1 MGELIFL
8 DQRRVDRSLAPRNM
22 RPAFFFDLSCPFS
35 YLVAER
41 VERELGEAE
50 WIPVAASAVSRAL
63 GDSDVPSI
71 KALAQRRAA
80 ALRLGLVWPERFPF
94 EAPRALRAAAHAAE
108 LGAGPRFALA
118 ASRLAFC
125 GGFDL
130 EDPEIL
136 AEAAAA
142 ASVPWEECLTAA
154 RETERDGALQMTADG
169 LRSRAVRS
177 LPAIRVGRRWL
188 QGEREFVT
196 ACAMQREPAAFVR
209 PMVPPG

>member
-50 WIPVAASAVSRAL
+50 WIPVAASAVCRAL

-71 KALAQRRAA
+71 KALAPRRAG
-80 ALRLGLVWPERFPF
+80 RRP
-94 EAPRALRAAAHAAE
+94 AAHAADP
-108 LGAGPRFALA
+108 GAGPRFALA

-169 LRSRAVRS
+169 LRSRGVRL
-177 LPAIRVGRRWL
+177 LPAIRFGRRWL

-196 ACAMQREPAAFVR
+196 ACAMQRELAAFVR
-209 PMVPPG
+209 PID